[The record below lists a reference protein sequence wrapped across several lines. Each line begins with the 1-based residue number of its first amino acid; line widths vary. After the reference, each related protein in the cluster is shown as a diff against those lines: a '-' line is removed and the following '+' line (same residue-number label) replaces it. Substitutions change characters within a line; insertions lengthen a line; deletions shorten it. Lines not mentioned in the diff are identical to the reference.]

1 MGTTASTISLSEFAN
16 LPRDGMKHEI
26 DAGQLLTLPPP
37 KSIHTRIARLVA
49 KELDRAIDATR
60 FDVFAEAGYLLS
72 ASPLTV
78 RQPDV
83 SVLSKLRVETA
94 SADSYFEGL
103 PELAVEVVSPKDA
116 ASDIQTKV
124 HQYLEFGALQVLV
137 LYPKTREVQVF
148 GANLKAL
155 TLPCGGILE
164 GCPVLP
170 DVGIAVESLFA
181 V

>member
-1 MGTTASTISLSEFAN
+1 M
-16 LPRDGMKHEI
+16 

-37 KSIHTRIARLVA
+37 KSLHTRIARLVA

-60 FDVFAEAGYLLS
+60 FEVFAEAGYLLCE
-72 ASPLTV
+72 SPLTI

-94 SADSYFEGL
+94 SADSYFEGS
-103 PELAVEVVSPKDA
+103 PELAVEVVSPKETA
-116 ASDIQTKV
+116 ADIQTKV
-124 HQYLEFGALQVLV
+124 QQYLEFGALQVWV
-137 LYPKTREVQVF
+137 LYPKTGEVQVF
-148 GANLKAL
+148 GPNLHAV
-155 TLPCGGILE
+155 TVPSGGILE

-170 DVGIAVESLFA
+170 DFAIAVDRLFA